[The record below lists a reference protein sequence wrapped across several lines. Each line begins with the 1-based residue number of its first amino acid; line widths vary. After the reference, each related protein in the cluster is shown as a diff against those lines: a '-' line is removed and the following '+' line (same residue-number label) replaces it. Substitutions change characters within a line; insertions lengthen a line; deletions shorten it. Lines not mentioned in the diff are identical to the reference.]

1 VHPESASGSG
11 PDLVEALAARVDEID
26 AQLRAT
32 AAVIDEK
39 SLKEFRRTVETLS
52 KRDGKF
58 EERLSNKVDVVADR
72 LETFART
79 VSTTSAALAAKDG
92 EIAQLRRELDSASAR
107 FDSGLAEVK
116 RGLDPTALN
125 EVKRAMLELSKQKL
139 PRGLEDRIDELGAKL
154 TMLAQRIDTV
164 SSTVSTTASG
174 LAGRDGDVIALRRA
188 YEVDSERIGA
198 ELADVRRAMDP
209 TPVAELRQAV
219 SELRERSSEQW
230 RSLRLPLDEAV
241 TNVDALAGRLESI
254 ATSQS
259 ATIARV
265 SASEEQVSTL
275 RAHVEENGVHLNTLA
290 GTVAAATERLDAR
303 DLELEALEHK
313 FHAATMRVDNLVAEL
328 SRALTELPDPVST
341 EQALEAHLG
350 EFDRVRTDDRARVEE
365 VADRLEALF
374 ASFASMADRGPASEA
389 LERRIDEL
397 VERIDDAVDD
407 RATTSSEVARL
418 AAILEVERG
427 AVRSRLESLAAAVES
442 STGTLTADEGERRV
456 IGFDGRVAAAE
467 RDREALTTAVGQLA
481 GAVDADRA
489 SFQTQLEALAAA
501 LSWTSPKSSIE
512 DRLQGLDKRMGDLER
527 RNAEVSSKVSQATTL
542 LPTALRSLEAR
553 LDEVAPGT
561 RAATVTEHVPPPQP
575 APRGRLER
583 RPHDPDD
590 EPAEDA
596 DPDRTP
602 TAVVPFRGTD
612 P

>member
-1 VHPESASGSG
+1 LGTERGKVDDLAGQLDSLATSTAATATRISGSEEEISAIRSY
-11 PDLVEALAARVDEID
+11 VEDGAQRLSSHVAELKQSVAALAARATAIEDSDGEVARVLDERVSGMSGSVDHLA
-26 AQLRAT
+26 AQLDSLTAT
-32 AAVIDEK
+32 VGTMSGRIG
-39 SLKEFRRTVETLS
+39 
-52 KRDGKF
+52 KRDV
-58 EERLSNKVDVVADR
+58 ELDTRLV
-72 LETFART
+72 
-79 VSTTSAALAAKDG
+79 
-92 EIAQLRRELDSASAR
+92 EIA
-107 FDSGLAEVK
+107 G
-116 RGLDPTALN
+116 
-125 EVKRAMLELSKQKL
+125 
-139 PRGLEDRIDELGAKL
+139 
-154 TMLAQRIDTV
+154 
-164 SSTVSTTASG
+164 
-174 LAGRDGDVIALRRA
+174 
-188 YEVDSERIGA
+188 
-198 ELADVRRAMDP
+198 
-209 TPVAELRQAV
+209 
-219 SELRERSSEQW
+219 
-230 RSLRLPLDEAV
+230 
-241 TNVDALAGRLESI
+241 
-254 ATSQS
+254 
-259 ATIARV
+259 
-265 SASEEQVSTL
+265 
-275 RAHVEENGVHLNTLA
+275 
-290 GTVAAATERLDAR
+290 
-303 DLELEALEHK
+303 
-313 FHAATMRVDNLVAEL
+313 RVDNLVAEL
-328 SRALTELPDPVST
+328 SRALTELPDPAST

-365 VADRLEALF
+365 VADRLEALV

-442 STGTLTADEGERRV
+442 STGTLTADEVERRV
-456 IGFDGRVAAAE
+456 TGFDGRVAAAE

-501 LSWTSPKSSIE
+501 LSWTSTKSSIE
-512 DRLQGLDKRMGDLER
+512 DRLQGLDTRMGDLER

-561 RAATVTEHVPPPQP
+561 RAATTTEHVPPPQP

-590 EPAEDA
+590 ESAEDA
-596 DPDRTP
+596 APDRMP